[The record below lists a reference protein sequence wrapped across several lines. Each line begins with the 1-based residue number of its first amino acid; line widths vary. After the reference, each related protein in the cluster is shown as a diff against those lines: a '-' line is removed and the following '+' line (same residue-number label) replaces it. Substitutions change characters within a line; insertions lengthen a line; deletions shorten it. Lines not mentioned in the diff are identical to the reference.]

1 MDKSV
6 NMKIVIIGGRGT
18 AIVIADQIWDARQ
31 RFGMDIEVLGLALD
45 DHSGGDEV
53 SGYPILCDIKDAYEK
68 FKKYDDVKFIYQLYR
83 PDLMRERTQILTD
96 LNIPIEKFCNFI
108 HPSVMLAKSAKIG
121 LGNVLLSNVVE
132 NCNTILGNFNT
143 VNSGTLLGHDIT
155 VGNNNY
161 FAGQVCVGSGLS
173 IGNENFIGLNSSIRN
188 GITIGNNNIVGMS
201 SNITKSVDSNCV
213 LYGNPAIIKPQ
224 LNHIIR

>member
-1 MDKSV
+1 
-6 NMKIVIIGGRGT
+6 MKIVLIGGRGT

-45 DHSGGDEV
+45 DRSGGDEV

-83 PDLMRERTQILTD
+83 PDSMRERTQILTE
-96 LNIPIEKFCNFI
+96 LNIPQEKFCNFI

-121 LGNVLLSNVVE
+121 IGNVLLANVVV
-132 NCNTILGNFNT
+132 NCNAILGNFNT
-143 VNSGTLLGHDIT
+143 VNSGTLLGHDIK

-188 GITIGNNNIVGMS
+188 GIIIGNNNIVGMS
-201 SNITKSVDSNCV
+201 SNITKSVDNNCV